1 MDGRTHTTK
10 PVPGRCHSSYAVLCW
25 PQILEKGSHDDLMQL
40 PDGEYRQMWERQ
52 MEEGAALDAA
62 VAAEAAEEA
71 GAGAGAGAGAASGV
85 VGPGTPE
92 GSPTPTEGDMV
103 VIDFGSNNTNGHG
116 HGHGHGHGR

>member
-1 MDGRTHTTK
+1 MNGWPHTRTHTTTHTHTSPK
-10 PVPGRCHSSYAVLCW
+10 AGHIGSPRSYAVLCW

-62 VAAEAAEEA
+62 AAAEAAEEA

-92 GSPTPTEGDMV
+92 GQP
-103 VIDFGSNNTNGHG
+103 NTHRGRHGGH
-116 HGHGHGHGR
+116 